1 MPQTGNYSVNKR
13 GGRRTANY
21 GHTFLQRKQTLLDRK
36 SIEEAFFIQCG
47 CETGCVWRAAN
58 ALPDFSDRVTN
69 LRELRFGGKTLGV
82 AKCDHLRIW
91 QLRFFDVF
99 IHDGY
104 SWDHPGGEKIVRTS
118 GCHLLYVVALFGHE
132 TEIDR
137 ACHDVAGN
145 VRAES
150 EFLFEQC
157 KNASQ
162 QSELGTIFEY
172 KLGSVSLCRDAF
184 MQILGLP
191 VLNARFLRYET
202 LLRQGVNAL
211 PLYEP
216 RPQMRGTKQEVCC
229 QYIHA
234 YVLVHAEK
242 SPREPILLLSRT
254 PLADVE
260 SSYREHLKN
269 TNCVEKSTFRK
280 LWYKQLKVPL
290 ADPVSGELFD
300 ILIRRRRA
308 VGFKA
313 CDLCCS
319 LRFSLMMASMKKLRD
334 IAKEKYLLHIRK
346 VKANRV
352 GLQRARV
359 ECDGIKVVGVSVDGA
374 DFGKFPTPTTKSK
387 AKVLGGMHRIKNK
400 LTGVEFFSGERKI
413 VIFRSLPNVST
424 GANLTLTIFVRFAMF
439 IAHARPS
446 TCPRTCT
453 CTYRLF
459 NLGYFDQA
467 RKVYI
472 NWDGSHDNIN
482 YTCLYAL
489 VHFLLC
495 AEKAR

>member
-1 MPQTGNYSVNKR
+1 M
-13 GGRRTANY
+13 
-21 GHTFLQRKQTLLDRK
+21 
-36 SIEEAFFIQCG
+36 
-47 CETGCVWRAAN
+47 
-58 ALPDFSDRVTN
+58 
-69 LRELRFGGKTLGV
+69 
-82 AKCDHLRIW
+82 
-91 QLRFFDVF
+91 
-99 IHDGY
+99 
-104 SWDHPGGEKIVRTS
+104 
-118 GCHLLYVVALFGHE
+118 VALFGHE

-162 QSELGTIFEY
+162 ESELGTIFEY

-260 SSYREHLKN
+260 GSYREHLKN
-269 TNCVEKSTFRK
+269 TNCVKKSTFRK
-280 LWYKQLKVPL
+280 LWYQQLKVPL
-290 ADPVSGELFD
+290 ADPVSGDVFD

-319 LRFSLMMASMKKLRD
+319 LRFALMMASMKKLRD
-334 IAKEKYLLHIRK
+334 IAKEKYLAHLRK
-346 VKANRV
+346 VKANRE

-424 GANLTLTIFVRFAMF
+424 GANLTLTIFVRFVMA
-439 IAHARPS
+439 IAHAHARPLGHVHAHAHTGCS
-446 TCPRTCT
+446 TWATSTRRARCTSIGMARTTTSITRAYTRSCIFS
-453 CTYRLF
+453 C
-459 NLGYFDQA
+459 A
-467 RKVYI
+467 RKRHGGHSRNSSCCACQLATLTCCWTQHGGYSRNTFMAATVAGTPGVTF
-472 NWDGSHDNIN
+472 WTGTSSKSVCRTSSRPGSRAW
-482 YTCLYAL
+482 TM
-489 VHFLLC
+489 
-495 AEKAR
+495 